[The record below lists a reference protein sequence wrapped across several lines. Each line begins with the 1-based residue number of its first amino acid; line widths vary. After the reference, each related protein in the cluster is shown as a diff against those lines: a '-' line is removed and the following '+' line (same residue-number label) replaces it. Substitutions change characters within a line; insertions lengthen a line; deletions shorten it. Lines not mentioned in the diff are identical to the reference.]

1 MSEYSQQELEDA
13 KYEIWLESDG
23 PAQAE
28 AKHQG
33 LADATLADLENAGW
47 HILGGNLIRGFEFRV
62 TELVI
67 RRGDDVRIV
76 IWHPGNEE
84 WFTSNG
90 PGGGSSPL
98 RLVLKAAAQEQD
110 ERRARNAAAFG

>member
-1 MSEYSQQELEDA
+1 MTYSQQEIEDA

-23 PAQAE
+23 PAKAE
-28 AKHQG
+28 AKHSKLAYQARDAL
-33 LADATLADLENAGW
+33 LADGWKVLTNADVRA
-47 HILGGNLIRGFEFRV
+47 FEFQV
-62 TELVI
+62 VELVI